1 VKRPFAGVGRGRLGG
16 MAQPGGTP
24 TEAETSAPGPLDE
37 AERRALALE
46 IGAVAV
52 LAVVSPTLTA
62 LGILLIPGF
71 YRAQSVTAEFVGI
84 LSVSC
89 QVAAPVLFLMWR
101 SGRAWSSFGIA
112 RPRWYDPLLA
122 LVVYAAAYV
131 AMLMGVGIDLG
142 FRAQQPLTGFLTQPR
157 GAEWV
162 LVVLIAVV
170 NGGTEE
176 LVMRGYLIPRIERY
190 CGSALVAVIATSVM
204 FGAYHLYY
212 GYAGAIQITA
222 MGLVLGGVFCATR
235 RLWPVA
241 LAHMLADVLPYLWG

>member
-1 VKRPFAGVGRGRLGG
+1 
-16 MAQPGGTP
+16 MAEGDRAS
-24 TEAETSAPGPLDE
+24 TEAGETTPAPLEE
-37 AERRALALE
+37 AERRALAME

-52 LAVVSPTLTA
+52 LAVVSPTLMA
-62 LGILLIPGF
+62 LGMLAIPGF
-71 YRAQSVTAEFVGI
+71 YRPLSVTAELVGV
-84 LSVSC
+84 VSMSL

-101 SGRAWSSFGIA
+101 SGQGWPSFGIT

-122 LVVYAAAYV
+122 LVIYGVGYV
-131 AMLMGVGIDLG
+131 AMLMGAGINFG
-142 FRAQQPLTGFLTQPR
+142 FRAQQPFTDFFTEPR

-162 LVVLIAVV
+162 LVAIIAVV
-170 NGGTEE
+170 NGGAEE

-212 GYAGAIQITA
+212 GYTGALQITA
-222 MGLVLGGVFCATR
+222 MGLVFGGAFCATR

-241 LAHMLADVLPYLWG
+241 LAHMLADILPYLWG

>member
-1 VKRPFAGVGRGRLGG
+1 
-16 MAQPGGTP
+16 M
-24 TEAETSAPGPLDE
+24 
-37 AERRALALE
+37 ALE
-46 IGAVAV
+46 IAAVAV

-62 LGILLIPGF
+62 LGMLLIPGF
-71 YRAQSVTAEFVGI
+71 YRPQSVAAEFVGI
-84 LSVSC
+84 LAMSS

-101 SGRAWSSFGIA
+101 SGRGWSSFGIT
-112 RPRWYDPLLA
+112 RPRWYDPFLA
-122 LVVYAAAYV
+122 LVIYASAYV
-131 AMLMGVGIDLG
+131 VMLMGIAIDFG
-142 FRAQQPLTGFLTQPR
+142 FRAQQPLTDFLAKPG

-162 LVVLIAVV
+162 LVVLIAIL

-190 CGSALVAVIATSVM
+190 CGSALVAVVATSLM

-222 MGLVLGGVFCATR
+222 MGFVFGGAFCATR

-241 LAHMLADVLPYLWG
+241 IAHMLADVLPYLWG